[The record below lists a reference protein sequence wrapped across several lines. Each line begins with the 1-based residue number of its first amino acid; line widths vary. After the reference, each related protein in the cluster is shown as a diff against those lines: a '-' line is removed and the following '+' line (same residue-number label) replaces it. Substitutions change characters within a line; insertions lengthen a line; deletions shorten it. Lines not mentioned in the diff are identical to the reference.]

1 MSNTRSRTKRA
12 AAPSA
17 RVAGIEVE
25 LDAWQKQALPDA
37 STPLEAED
45 VARLVRNFVEAFG
58 AADAGES
65 FSVNTVHYY
74 RRKDILDEPEGRTAA
89 ARYGMHHVWQAVGAR
104 LAGFLGLVTLA
115 EARDVVRGAPD
126 ATLRRFVAERVADVR
141 ARAATREPAASDAW
155 PLAANGVE
163 SPSTSASGA
172 TATVLALGGDALCLV
187 PSDHPA
193 LQSRGAARALVD
205 ALARA
210 LGVHKS

>member
-1 MSNTRSRTKRA
+1 VSNTRSRTKRV
-12 AAPSA
+12 AAPST
-17 RVAGIEVE
+17 RVAGIEAE

-126 ATLRRFVAERVADVR
+126 TTLRRFVAERVADVR
-141 ARAATREPAASDAW
+141 ARAATREPAASDAR

-163 SPSTSASGA
+163 SPSTSGSGA

-187 PSDHPA
+187 PSNHPA

-210 LGVHKS
+210 LGVHKL